1 MPIHLSQIEHHLK
14 ILQQQIQTSGASQP
28 QPVMA
33 GRDVPAAPIAPTPA
47 VGAALVF
54 TNQAQAKRGNPDAVA
69 RYLSETLSL
78 LGVSVKVSVKT
89 TPYPAQSAATAQ
101 LITPDAGAAVSQ
113 RLWITCEALYSPD
126 PMLAGEPIAQQ
137 VRDLQLE
144 GFRDAVIVMQVRGEL
159 TPDWLLQVDL
169 TPTQDMLREWARWG
183 GCQRHRPASQ
193 PHPEWNGPR
202 TIHRVPP
209 RCHATPVL

>member
-1 MPIHLSQIEHHLK
+1 M
-14 ILQQQIQTSGASQP
+14 
-28 QPVMA
+28 
-33 GRDVPAAPIAPTPA
+33 
-47 VGAALVF
+47 
-54 TNQAQAKRGNPDAVA
+54 
-69 RYLSETLSL
+69 SETLSL

-183 GCQRHRPASQ
+183 DVSAIARLVSHTLSGTDLELSTASLQDATLHLFFSAPSRPTPNQHQVITTIVPVLEAIAPQQFSSQ
-193 PHPEWNGPR
+193 P
-202 TIHRVPP
+202 IYKFS
-209 RCHATPVL
+209 